1 MRETFTGI
9 SKNED
14 YSLLGNNCVT
24 TVQRTLEA
32 VGLHSYIIKEVSYRV
47 ANRSLGESSYNV
59 TVRSSHS
66 LRLNSTFRAIIKNNQ
81 EYYIH
86 RKK

>member
-32 VGLHSYIIKEVSYRV
+32 VGFILIQLK
-47 ANRSLGESSYNV
+47 RSLIE
-59 TVRSSHS
+59 
-66 LRLNSTFRAIIKNNQ
+66 
-81 EYYIH
+81 
-86 RKK
+86 